1 MIMGMC
7 IDLGLQT
14 SSKEV
19 SRPLATKFLPEEV
32 EPGNRKENVT
42 RPLER
47 ERTWLAAY
55 MLSVGYV
62 AQLRYKDANDK
73 DSL

>member
-1 MIMGMC
+1 MGMC
-7 IDLGLQT
+7 IDLGLQA
-14 SSKEV
+14 SSKEA
-19 SRPLATKFLPEEV
+19 SRPLAAKLLPDEV
-32 EPGNRKENVT
+32 EHGNRKENFT

-62 AQLRYKDANDK
+62 PQLRHKRTNDK